1 MEALTNPVITGTLY
15 CIGVLILTVLAVVLH
30 STQKELEEVSYWKQH
45 YKDDRD
51 ILGKNSENTIADY
64 RKELAEKTTENN
76 KLRKKLATLDADLR
90 GYNKTS
96 IDLLLS
102 ERSQRE
108 ALDQMEKKQGS
119 LAEYYNDMFSTVH
132 IRTPSTY

>member
-15 CIGVLILTVLAVVLH
+15 CIGVLILITLAVVLH
-30 STQKELEEVSYWKQH
+30 STQKELEKVSLRKSIV
-45 YKDDRD
+45 DDSRD
-51 ILGKNSENTIADY
+51 EWRGLCRTQSDNHH
-64 RKELAEKTTENN
+64 KELAEKTTENN
-76 KLRKKLATLDADLR
+76 KLREKLDTLDAELR
-90 GYNKTS
+90 GYNNTS